1 MIEDKIKYND
11 YWERVQEK
19 DKEIERLNENNQA
32 YQEEVCRVWEERD
45 NLYRRILEAVEYIE
59 KWQSFQH
66 TNGTTH
72 EELKNLKD
80 ILKGEI
86 KWKN

>member
-1 MIEDKIKYND
+1 MEYRFANIEMK
-11 YWERVQEK
+11 
-19 DKEIERLNENNQA
+19 KEIERLRENNQA
-32 YQEEVCRVWEERD
+32 YQEELCKVWEEQD
-45 NLYRRILEAVEYIE
+45 NLYRRIYKAVEYIE

-72 EELKNLKD
+72 EELRNLKD

-86 KWKN
+86 K